1 MNMNFISNA
10 LMKSGLNS
18 KSYKKLTSIHKEII
32 KAKKKEEKKNENNNI
47 AVQQEVKGEGQPQPQ
62 ELAQGVL
69 GTVNNESEVKE

>member
-18 KSYKKLTSIHKEII
+18 KKKKLINIHKEII
-32 KAKKKEEKKNENNNI
+32 KAKKKEEKQNENNNI